1 MFIMPTGSY
10 SEMQKPTRII
20 VFDARNPGSDAL
32 EPCEA
37 KVSSTVLGGVGGSNP
52 SRLLDTQSLF
62 LGLFYATQQKNRK
75 FFIVLDVT
83 PSP

>member
-1 MFIMPTGSY
+1 MSIMPTGSY

-52 SRLLDTQSLF
+52 SRLLDTKSCGVTDTVHNIF
-62 LGLFYATQQKNRK
+62 VPG
-75 FFIVLDVT
+75 FIR
-83 PSP
+83 SPTFSKRY